1 MTIKNYIFIF
11 IAFIGVLFLG
21 ACNDLPTNIGYP
33 LDTLYL
39 EAISSS
45 TLPLVSSTKTY
56 YNRLDGNWPNPIM
69 LVGKAKDVESYS
81 FLRFGTTK
89 IDTFQ
94 YVQESEIISSK
105 LRLYPNRYSFGD
117 SLTTGAADFGL
128 YETIKA
134 MGDSTTFDTIIAK
147 GGISA
152 YFNPTELGS
161 FTGKIDLKD
170 TIPPIIIE
178 LNSQKIIKKWLDM
191 AKDVTSA
198 EALYKNGITL
208 APRSNSKVINR
219 FASNFD
225 SSRFEVVFNNSK
237 KGRIDTIHISLQTVS
252 NYSNTTIDLN
262 DSSMYLQYGVSL
274 RGLLSFDLSMIPKY
288 ASVISSELEIT
299 FDSTRSYYAN
309 YGTDTTFSAGD
320 FTNIYIKKPITPYL
334 ALRKAGTDK
343 YIFPSITSAIE
354 RWVRKDGK
362 GTIQLIPQRNTSAA
376 TEYIYLDRS
385 VFFGQDAKDIDKRPK
400 LKVIYSRRPKN

>member
-1 MTIKNYIFIF
+1 MTIKQYLFIF
-11 IAFIGVLFLG
+11 SAFIGVLFLG

-56 YNRLDGNWPNPIM
+56 FNRLDANWPNPVM
-69 LVGKAKDVESYS
+69 LIGKAKDVESYS

-89 IDTFQ
+89 VDTFQ

-105 LRLYPNRYSFGD
+105 LRLYPNRYAFGD
-117 SLTTGAADFGL
+117 SLTNGSADFGL

-134 MGDSTTFDTIIAK
+134 MSENTTYDSILAN

-152 YFNPTELGS
+152 YYNPTELGG

-170 TIPPIIIE
+170 TIPPIYIE

-198 EALYKNGITL
+198 EAFYKNGITL
-208 APRSNSKVINR
+208 APRGNSKVINR
-219 FASNFD
+219 FASQFD
-225 SSRFEVVFNNSK
+225 STRFEVIFNNSK
-237 KGRIDTIHISLQTVS
+237 KGKVDTIHIPLQTVS
-252 NYSNTTIDLN
+252 NYANTNINMN
-262 DSSMYLQYGVSL
+262 DSSLYVQYGISL
-274 RGLLSFDLSMIPKY
+274 RGLLTFDVSMIPKY
-288 ASVISSELEIT
+288 ASVINTELELT

-309 YGTDTTFSAGD
+309 YGPDTTFSAGD
-320 FTNIYIKKPITPYL
+320 YTDIYIKKPVTPYL
-334 ALRKAGTDK
+334 AVRKAGTDK
-343 YIFPSITSAIE
+343 YIFPSVTSAVE

-362 GTIQLIPQRNTSAA
+362 GSIELIPQRNTSSA
-376 TEYIYLDRS
+376 TENIYFDRS
-385 VFFGQDAKDIDKRPK
+385 VFFGNDAIDVSKRPK